1 MNTSDMLQNS
11 NLMVI
16 QAVDGV
22 PETNWDI
29 PGACGEWSVK
39 DIIAHLTSYEQVVL
53 DVLNIFQQGEPTPY
67 VLHWVNQP
75 DAFNAAEVEKRKYL
89 PAQQVIDEYQNL
101 QVQATSLL
109 MQIPAEKI
117 QQSGTMP
124 WYRKEC
130 CLADFID
137 LIYSHTR
144 EHCIQIA
151 LFRQGLEP
159 GMKRDATAP

>member
-1 MNTSDMLQNS
+1 MNTPDVLQNS

-16 QAVDGV
+16 QAVDGL
-22 PETNWDI
+22 PETDWDI

-39 DIIAHLTSYEQVVL
+39 DIIAHFASYEQVIL
-53 DVLNIFQQGEPTPY
+53 DVLTSFREGEPTPY

-75 DAFNAAEVEKRKYL
+75 DAFNVTEVEKRKYL
-89 PAQQVIDEYQNL
+89 TAQQVMDEYQNL

-109 MQIPAEKI
+109 MQIPADGV
-117 QQSGTMP
+117 QQRGTMP

-137 LIYSHTR
+137 LIYAHAR
-144 EHCIQIA
+144 EHCMQIA
-151 LFRQGLEP
+151 LFRQRPNLDFERG
-159 GMKRDATAP
+159 ASTS